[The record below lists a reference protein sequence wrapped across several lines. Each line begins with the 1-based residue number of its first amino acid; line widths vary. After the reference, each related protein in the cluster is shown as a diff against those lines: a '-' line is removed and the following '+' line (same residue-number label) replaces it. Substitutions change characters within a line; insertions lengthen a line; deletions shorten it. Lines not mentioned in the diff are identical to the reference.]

1 MASRHPSLLP
11 TSLGLRAR
19 GLPTSR
25 PLPTSRSHARALRL
39 AAVAALLVFG
49 TAGVAHAGDCPKPEC
64 VPGEILGAGSTI
76 PANAP
81 GIGYRALVGK
91 FVPQLVDAGPDT
103 GEPPMPGQF
112 TPFAQILD
120 EAGEPLLANFDDDPI
135 DPAYK
140 VVKPAEG
147 LRPNRTYKIRYDK
160 ECATGS
166 SPMPRAEVEVKTGPA
181 AALPKVVGELE
192 VLGKS
197 VETRD
202 VPNPADGGACTVKKE
217 VSVVKV
223 RFKPSPELL
232 PYIKMVGLKAALDGE
247 DTAPLKYGNANPDGT
262 FEADVYVPCPTNE
275 RSVKAEITAR
285 VLGASLT
292 PPAATAEVTVLAC
305 GGGTSGDGGADAGA
319 KAAQVSGCSCDTAG
333 QGGGAGISFAAAAVA
348 TAMVVRGLARR
359 RRRSS

>member
-91 FVPQLVDAGPDT
+91 FVPQPVDAGPDT